1 MAGNKS
7 KSALLRLKQIEKKDA
22 VFEVVAIVNLQGYK
36 TGDSLSVSSF
46 GEDSVFIKDFFKT
59 KEFESFFDLIK
70 RKEIVEAQINILE
83 SSKFQ
88 NRKSFEIDKVYGIKR
103 VKYLFDAQ
111 WIDQKNNQFY
121 SPERNILTFLNNRKL
136 IIPLDLKAK
145 RIFDTITI
153 INDAIFPEDKKSSE
167 LKYYS
172 FEIDDRLIPISQQGQ
187 EYCMNEKA

>member
-83 SSKFQ
+83 S
-88 NRKSFEIDKVYGIKR
+88 
-103 VKYLFDAQ
+103 
-111 WIDQKNNQFY
+111 
-121 SPERNILTFLNNRKL
+121 
-136 IIPLDLKAK
+136 
-145 RIFDTITI
+145 
-153 INDAIFPEDKKSSE
+153 
-167 LKYYS
+167 
-172 FEIDDRLIPISQQGQ
+172 
-187 EYCMNEKA
+187 

>member
-1 MAGNKS
+1 M
-7 KSALLRLKQIEKKDA
+7 
-22 VFEVVAIVNLQGYK
+22 NLQGYK

-111 WIDQKNNQFY
+111 
-121 SPERNILTFLNNRKL
+121 
-136 IIPLDLKAK
+136 
-145 RIFDTITI
+145 
-153 INDAIFPEDKKSSE
+153 
-167 LKYYS
+167 
-172 FEIDDRLIPISQQGQ
+172 
-187 EYCMNEKA
+187 